1 MLEVARGIYSK
12 RHIFRGLVR
21 GNESRGEAPG
31 ATHAVGGGKSVE
43 SGGKRVRR
51 KGRG

>member
-1 MLEVARGIYSK
+1 MLEVARGIFGK
-12 RHIFRGLVR
+12 RRNAKGLVR

-31 ATHAVGGGKSVE
+31 ATHAAGGVE
-43 SGGKRVRR
+43 SGGRRVRR